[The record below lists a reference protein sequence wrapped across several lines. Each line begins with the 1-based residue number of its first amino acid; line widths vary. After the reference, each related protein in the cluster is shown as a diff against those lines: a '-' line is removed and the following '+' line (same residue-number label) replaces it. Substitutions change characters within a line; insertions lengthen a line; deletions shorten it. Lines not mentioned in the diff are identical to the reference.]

1 MLETSF
7 ISALIISGNLEIEL
21 FAPYDI
27 VKNTYGAEFIQA
39 SNYSFRYDV
48 KDNAQFR
55 LDNLYNGNKE
65 LSKYIL

>member
-1 MLETSF
+1 M
-7 ISALIISGNLEIEL
+7 EIEL